1 MIIIDSYDVSERE
14 FHDKMMSFTG
24 SAFSVEGLKILY
36 AYLLDCE
43 TKNEEVLSFNVAEV
57 DLQYTEDNF
66 DWFFANWNIQID
78 ANTET
83 ETETKEAIQEYLGSD
98 FIGFTEDTV
107 VYRDRDYNVM

>member
-1 MIIIDSYDVSERE
+1 MIIIDSYGVSERE
-14 FHDKMMSFTG
+14 FHDKIMAFTG

-43 TKNEEVLSFNVAEV
+43 TKNEKVLFFKVTEI

-66 DWFFANWNIQID
+66 DWCFENWNMPID
-78 ANTET
+78 ANTEN